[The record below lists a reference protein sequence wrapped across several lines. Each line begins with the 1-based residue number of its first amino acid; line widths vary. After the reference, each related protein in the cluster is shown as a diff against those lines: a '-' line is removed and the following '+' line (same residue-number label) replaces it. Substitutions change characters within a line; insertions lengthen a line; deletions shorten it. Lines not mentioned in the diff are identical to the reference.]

1 MNDTPPP
8 NPQTDDGPI
17 NYPSLMVRGGI
28 GGLLMGLANLVPGI
42 SGGTMLLASG
52 IYPRFIRAISEVTR
66 LNFRVPSLSVLAVV
80 GGAAGAAIL
89 LLAGAVKGL
98 VVDHRWVMFS
108 LFIGLTLGGVPVV
121 WKMLRPATTAV
132 WIGAVIGFSAMVALA
147 FVQAGEPSG
156 GAGGGWILMVIA
168 GMAGAGAMILPGV
181 SGGYLLLVLGVYL
194 PILGAID
201 TFKDALTARDLGAAM
216 DPALGVLLPVA
227 IGVGVGVVVVSN
239 IVELLLE
246 KLPKL
251 TFGSLLGLLSGAVIG
266 LWPFQQGRAPE
277 IGQTVRGQVMTPEL
291 IEALEPEKYPVE
303 FFTASGVQIAGA
315 VGLIVV
321 GFAATALLARFG
333 AAAED

>member
-1 MNDTPPP
+1 M
-8 NPQTDDGPI
+8 
-17 NYPSLMVRGGI
+17 
-28 GGLLMGLANLVPGI
+28 A
-42 SGGTMLLASG
+42 
-52 IYPRFIRAISEVTR
+52 
-66 LNFRVPSLSVLAVV
+66 
-80 GGAAGAAIL
+80 
-89 LLAGAVKGL
+89 
-98 VVDHRWVMFS
+98 
-108 LFIGLTLGGVPVV
+108 
-121 WKMLRPATTAV
+121 
-132 WIGAVIGFSAMVALA
+132 ALA
-147 FVQAGEPSG
+147 LVQAGEPSG
-156 GAGGGWILMVIA
+156 GAAGGGWILMVIA

-266 LWPFQQGRAPE
+266 LWPFQQGRAPK
-277 IGQTVRGQVMTPEL
+277 IGQTVRGQMMTPEL

>member
-1 MNDTPPP
+1 
-8 NPQTDDGPI
+8 
-17 NYPSLMVRGGI
+17 
-28 GGLLMGLANLVPGI
+28 
-42 SGGTMLLASG
+42 
-52 IYPRFIRAISEVTR
+52 
-66 LNFRVPSLSVLAVV
+66 
-80 GGAAGAAIL
+80 
-89 LLAGAVKGL
+89 
-98 VVDHRWVMFS
+98 
-108 LFIGLTLGGVPVV
+108 
-121 WKMLRPATTAV
+121 
-132 WIGAVIGFSAMVALA
+132 
-147 FVQAGEPSG
+147 
-156 GAGGGWILMVIA
+156 
-168 GMAGAGAMILPGV
+168 
-181 SGGYLLLVLGVYL
+181 
-194 PILGAID
+194 
-201 TFKDALTARDLGAAM
+201 M

-277 IGQTVRGQVMTPEL
+277 IGQTVRGQVMTQEL

-321 GFAATALLARFG
+321 GFTATALLARFG